1 MSAMQQ
7 TEGPDDDSE
16 DAPRSDADRDVV
28 GTENSARSD
37 SWAQRLL
44 DNKTGLQRAVISLGA
59 FAAALV
65 AIGGVVTAVVRVVN
79 DDGTASRDL
88 GAVPENTVRIE
99 SGTKAAD
106 EFVHA
111 LDEHDGGVVALDH
124 QVIATKGPTDVRLQ
138 YDCTDTGVCVM
149 VRVQDID
156 VEATD
161 MSDGLWF
168 AGCFAVLR
176 DGAGYGY
183 EPLDMELRYQ
193 GETCP

>member
-1 MSAMQQ
+1 MQQ
-7 TEGPDDDSE
+7 TEGPDNDPE
-16 DAPRSDADRDVV
+16 DAPWSDADRDVV
-28 GTENSARSD
+28 GTEKSARSD

-44 DNKTGLQRAVISLGA
+44 DNKTGPQRALISLGA
-59 FAAALV
+59 LAAALI
-65 AIGGVVTAVVRVVN
+65 AIGAVVTTVVRVVD
-79 DDGTASRDL
+79 DDGGASRDL
-88 GAVPENTVRIE
+88 AAVPENTVRIE

-124 QVIATKGPTDVRLQ
+124 QVIAEKGPADVRLQ
-138 YDCTDTGVCVM
+138 YACTETGVCVM
-149 VRVQDID
+149 VRVQDVD

-161 MSDGLWF
+161 MIDGLWF

-176 DGAGYGY
+176 EGAGYGY